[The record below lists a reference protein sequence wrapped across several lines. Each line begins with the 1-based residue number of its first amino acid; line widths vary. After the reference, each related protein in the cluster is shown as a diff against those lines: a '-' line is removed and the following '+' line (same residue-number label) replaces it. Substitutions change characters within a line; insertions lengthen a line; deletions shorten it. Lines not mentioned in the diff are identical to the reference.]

1 MTEAGRTA
9 VPGDLAFD
17 TNGLVPVVVQDRA
30 SGDVLMVAWAN
41 AEALARTAETGLAHF
56 WSRSRKALWRK
67 GETSGNG
74 LRVVEARAD
83 CDRDTLLLVVDP
95 EGPACHTGSRTCFGD
110 ESPTAAGMLEELARV
125 VSERARATP
134 EESYTARLL
143 QKGPDQVLKKVGEEA
158 TEVVLAARAQ
168 SDERLAEETADLLY
182 HVLVA
187 LEMRGLPLTRVM
199 DELRRRRSGASSTS
213 ARGSR

>member
-1 MTEAGRTA
+1 MIEAERTA

-17 TNGLVPVVVQDRA
+17 ANGLVPVVVQDRA

-41 AEALARTAETGLAHF
+41 AEALARTAATGLAHF

-158 TEVVLAARAQ
+158 TEVVLAARVQ

-213 ARGSR
+213 AGGSR